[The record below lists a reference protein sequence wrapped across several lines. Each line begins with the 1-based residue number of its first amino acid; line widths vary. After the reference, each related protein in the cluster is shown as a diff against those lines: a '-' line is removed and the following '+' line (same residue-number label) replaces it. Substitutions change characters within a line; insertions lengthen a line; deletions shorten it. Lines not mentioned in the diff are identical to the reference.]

1 MSNVFFAK
9 SEVTGYDQIIFRKSE
24 VTGYDLIFF
33 PQKMNLWV
41 IIDMQLSKSVI
52 C

>member
-1 MSNVFFAK
+1 MSNLFSAK
-9 SEVTGYDQIIFRKSE
+9 SEVVGNAQIFFAKSE